1 MPKEIKPLKIA
12 VIGCGI
18 NGISCAI
25 SLAERGHTIHIY
37 EKKTAFSETSAKSS
51 KLLHGGLRYLEN
63 GHFRLVKE
71 SLKERSNWVKK
82 LPDMTKIQ
90 RFYIPV
96 YKGRSRNKFVLYAG
110 VKLYEILAGSY
121 SLGKSKMHS
130 KKETI
135 EANPSL
141 KPDGLTGSVSYVD
154 VQMDDYRIADWLKNQ
169 ALSKGIILKENHEV
183 LSFNKNGS
191 LTTSASTVS
200 NYDFVVNAAGPW
212 AKELLNNNNINSKF
226 DMSLVRGSHLI
237 VNLKIQYPL
246 VLQSEK
252 DGRIIFMLP
261 LENHCLVGTTEC
273 KHMIKDPIVCTE
285 NERDY
290 LLNIVNSYLNIP
302 LTSKDIISE
311 YAGVRPLVFDFNTQ
325 DISKINRDSAIELND
340 SLINIFGGKWT
351 SGLSLGQKVCNMIE
365 KTQVDF

>member
-1 MPKEIKPLKIA
+1 MPKEKKPLKIA

-63 GHFRLVKE
+63 GHFKLVKE

-82 LPDMTKIQ
+82 LPNMTKIQ
-90 RFYIPV
+90 RFYLPV
-96 YKGRSRNKFVLYAG
+96 YEGRSRNKFVLYAG
-110 VKLYEILAGSY
+110 VKLYEILAGRY

-130 KKETI
+130 KRETL
-135 EANPSL
+135 EANPYL
-141 KPDGLTGSVSYVD
+141 KPEGLTGSVSYVD
-154 VQMDDYRIADWLKNQ
+154 VQMDDYRIAEWLKNQ
-169 ALSKGIILKENHEV
+169 ALNKGVILKENHEV
-183 LSFNKNGS
+183 LSFSNNGS
-191 LTTSASTVS
+191 LKTNSSS
-200 NYDFVVNAAGPW
+200 SENYDFIINAAGPW
-212 AKELLNNNNINSKF
+212 TKELLNKNNINSKF

-237 VNLKIQYPL
+237 VNLKIQCPL

-261 LENHCLVGTTEC
+261 LKNLCLIGTTEC
-273 KHMIKDPIVCTE
+273 KHLIKDPIVCTQI
-285 NERDY
+285 ERDY
-290 LLNIVNSYLNIP
+290 LLNIINSYVDVH
-302 LTSKDIISE
+302 LTSKDIVDK
-311 YAGVRPLVFDFNTQ
+311 YAGVRPLVFNSNTK
-325 DISKINRDSAIELND
+325 DISKISRDSAIELNQ

-351 SGLSLGQKVCNMIE
+351 SGLSLGHKVSNMIE
-365 KTQVDF
+365 TNSG

>member
-1 MPKEIKPLKIA
+1 MPKEKKSLKIA

-63 GHFRLVKE
+63 GHFKLVKE

-82 LPDMTKIQ
+82 LPNMTKIQ
-90 RFYIPV
+90 RFYLPV

-130 KKETI
+130 KRETL
-135 EANPSL
+135 EANPYL
-141 KPDGLTGSVSYVD
+141 KPEGLTGSVSYVD
-154 VQMDDYRIADWLKNQ
+154 VQMDDYRIAEWLKNQ
-169 ALSKGIILKENHEV
+169 ALNKGVILKENHEV
-183 LSFNKNGS
+183 LSFSNNGALKTNS
-191 LTTSASTVS
+191 SSNE
-200 NYDFVVNAAGPW
+200 NYDFIINAAGPW
-212 AKELLNNNNINSKF
+212 AKELLNKNNINSKF

-237 VNLKIQYPL
+237 VNLKIQCPL

-261 LENHCLVGTTEC
+261 LKNHCLIGTTEH
-273 KHMIKDPIVCTE
+273 KHLIKDPIVCTQIE
-285 NERDY
+285 KDY
-290 LLNIVNSYLNIP
+290 LLNIINSYADVH
-302 LTSKDIISE
+302 LTSKDIVDE
-311 YAGVRPLVFDFNTQ
+311 YAGVRPLVFNSNTKN
-325 DISKINRDSAIELND
+325 ISKISRDSAIELNQ

-351 SGLSLGQKVCNMIE
+351 SGLSLGHKVSNMIE
-365 KTQVDF
+365 TNSD